1 LFAKFAAGS
10 GTSIRPKKSCVL
22 DGIGSRN
29 VYRSAQPCQSK
40 RRLLAVVKNDWDM
53 SLAGVYFRRLPDDI
67 LRFPQTNRFC
77 SANEPILSRLIAPL
91 GALICNLEEIMQ
103 NRISV
108 GKVLAIFMLLA
119 IVVSAAAAQD
129 KPANVAG
136 SWTVNVSGD
145 TGNAKQTIV
154 LTQDGGKITGT
165 FKGPRQ
171 SGAIDGTVD
180 GNNIKFHVTAGIP
193 LDYTGTVDG
202 DSMSGTMTG
211 RGKTGNWKATR
222 AK

>member
-1 LFAKFAAGS
+1 
-10 GTSIRPKKSCVL
+10 
-22 DGIGSRN
+22 
-29 VYRSAQPCQSK
+29 
-40 RRLLAVVKNDWDM
+40 
-53 SLAGVYFRRLPDDI
+53 
-67 LRFPQTNRFC
+67 
-77 SANEPILSRLIAPL
+77 
-91 GALICNLEEIMQ
+91 MQ

-108 GKVLAIFMLLA
+108 GRALAIFMLLA
-119 IVVSAAAAQD
+119 VVVSVSAAQD

-136 SWTVNVSGD
+136 SWTINVSGD
-145 TGNAKQTIV
+145 TGNAKQSMT

-171 SGAIDGTVD
+171 SGTIAGTVD

-202 DSMSGTMTG
+202 DSMSGTMSG
-211 RGKTGNWKATR
+211 RGKTGDWKAAR

>member
-1 LFAKFAAGS
+1 
-10 GTSIRPKKSCVL
+10 
-22 DGIGSRN
+22 
-29 VYRSAQPCQSK
+29 
-40 RRLLAVVKNDWDM
+40 
-53 SLAGVYFRRLPDDI
+53 
-67 LRFPQTNRFC
+67 
-77 SANEPILSRLIAPL
+77 
-91 GALICNLEEIMQ
+91 MQ

-108 GKVLAIFMLLA
+108 GRALAIFMLLA
-119 IVVSAAAAQD
+119 VVVTVSAAQD

-136 SWTVNVSGD
+136 SWTINVSGE
-145 TGNAKQTIV
+145 TGNVKQSMT

-171 SGAIDGTVD
+171 SGTIAGTVD

-202 DSMSGTMTG
+202 DSMSGTMSG
-211 RGKTGNWKATR
+211 RGKTGDWKATR

>member
-1 LFAKFAAGS
+1 MIGTCLAQGYTSAGCRTIFS
-10 GTSIRPKKSCVL
+10 DSLKR
-22 DGIGSRN
+22 IGSAR
-29 VYRSAQPCQSK
+29 
-40 RRLLAVVKNDWDM
+40 
-53 SLAGVYFRRLPDDI
+53 
-67 LRFPQTNRFC
+67 

-119 IVVSAAAAQD
+119 VVASAAAAQD

-136 SWTVNVSGD
+136 GWTVNVSGD

-154 LTQDGGKITGT
+154 LTQDGGKITGA

-171 SGAIDGTVD
+171 SGTIDGTVD

-202 DSMSGTMTG
+202 DSMSGTLTG